1 MLLHR
6 AESTDLVVEGDQVL
20 AELLETVKL
29 GDFLLRLAQRGGIGK
44 GFCHRPAGHAACEAK
59 LRIMSRVVVFGA
71 VAGRLAAASG
81 HGGNGARSQ
90 ITQAEELLQELG
102 SLGLQS
108 GEIVRHE
115 GLLFCSASSLYV
127 YIRSESWHKKR
138 KPARCPFHV
147 ARPRPRSNVPR
158 GITLFRIFSGVRAAR
173 LAAEG
178 FNL

>member
-102 SLGLQS
+102 SLGLQG
-108 GEIVRHE
+108 GEIVRHK
-115 GLLFCSASSLYV
+115 GS
-127 YIRSESWHKKR
+127 
-138 KPARCPFHV
+138 PF
-147 ARPRPRSNVPR
+147 
-158 GITLFRIFSGVRAAR
+158 L
-173 LAAEG
+173 
-178 FNL
+178 